1 MLKLGGD
8 VLPPKNPEGLKAFRE
23 CLGKAFDA
31 HAAEQDDKKI
41 TRDGLTDVIFS
52 AGARM
57 LNWEL
62 EAAWKDHGELE
73 RIDRQVCETISVTG
87 PRFLNDEWGK
97 EDESME
103 HFNPYQQ
110 TYEAFKVLAD
120 SYGQNGLIDIVNLRY
135 LLTSCGEE
143 MSDEE
148 FDEALREI
156 GQSSKGFFH
165 MNKLLTSYHGLA
177 KQVGRGPKNDEQYA
191 SVLQDI
197 ESNKKTKANDR
208 RQSKIM
214 SPGVVAMV
222 AGAVSRSSSK
232 AGSRAPSEK
241 AESVAGDKEA

>member
-1 MLKLGGD
+1 
-8 VLPPKNPEGLKAFRE
+8 
-23 CLGKAFDA
+23 
-31 HAAEQDDKKI
+31 
-41 TRDGLTDVIFS
+41 
-52 AGARM
+52 M

-62 EAAWKDHGELE
+62 KEALTHAGAPE
-73 RIDRQVCETISVTG
+73 RIDRATVESISLDG
-87 PRFLNDEWGK
+87 ARFLNTEWAK
-97 EDESME
+97 EDEAME
-103 HFNPYQQ
+103 NFNPYQQ

-165 MNKLLTSYHGLA
+165 MNKLLTSYHDLA
-177 KQVGRGPKNDEQYA
+177 KHIGRGPKNDDQYA
-191 SVLQDI
+191 AVLRDI
-197 ESNKKTKANDR
+197 ESNKRPKANDR

-222 AGAVSRSSSK
+222 SGAVSRSP
-232 AGSRAPSEK
+232 SRAASEK